1 MNFSPRSKIRYG
13 HQASESVTSKSE
25 FEGYLRPVLPLAYR
39 YAVRLANNRDE
50 GMDLVQDASI
60 IAFRSFHLFVPET
73 NFRAWFLRILLH
85 RFYRTRKREARQP
98 SMALEDAPESYL
110 YRQARRLGL
119 AMADDPVN
127 VLLGKADAQMVSAA
141 LARLPSEYQEVANLH
156 FITEMSYAE
165 CAETLEVPIGT
176 VRSRLH
182 RARRLLQASLWEI
195 AEERGY
201 FPLQEST

>member
-1 MNFSPRSKIRYG
+1 
-13 HQASESVTSKSE
+13 
-25 FEGYLRPVLPLAYR
+25 
-39 YAVRLANNRDE
+39 
-50 GMDLVQDASI
+50 
-60 IAFRSFHLFVPET
+60 
-73 NFRAWFLRILLH
+73 
-85 RFYRTRKREARQP
+85 
-98 SMALEDAPESYL
+98 MALEDAPESYL